1 MNTKIVVVIT
11 RSALSAAAA
20 LTLKLGRVLAEDGWR
35 VRLVDAPSAA
45 LSNAAP
51 PRPPDEERR
60 LWGAE
65 ATHAQRGVLTLS
77 PALGPATGLPPGED
91 HGARLRHALGRP
103 LAPGPPELVLAL
115 AGDER
120 GLGALLGVGDA
131 VLAIDIEAEREALA
145 PLMAASPIRVGASPD
160 EAPALLGERLVR
172 ALGLVHPEAAS
183 RAHRVAL
190 EAEHDLAWEG
200 FGELWDTNPEA
211 AQSFFWGSLAT
222 QDSPT
227 SAAVAALGIIHDR
240 VPNDLDVLGPVLG
253 VCVQKLGAFGP
264 HPLAERVWRVASAI
278 ETQAVEPLPLRLQI
292 DLLDAGLRY
301 AWTLRDEGDPNFEP
315 LLRSL
320 EDRILR
326 LDASTTRPTDAIR
339 LAVALGN
346 LAALTGDL
354 SQLTWA
360 RRCLE
365 LAEPSQPA
373 LTERYGVL
381 VLTRFAAT
389 GQDPSLWDELVAH
402 ARSRL
407 GPEPA
412 RAHHLMAVAFAHRGD
427 RATALSHLGEACVY
441 DRRRLLAA
449 FCDPD
454 LEPLFVGAGRV
465 DYRFRVTGPEGG

>member
-1 MNTKIVVVIT
+1 MNPKIVVVIT

-45 LSNAAP
+45 LSAAAP

-65 ATHAQRGVLTLS
+65 AVPAQRGVLTLS
-77 PALGPATGLPPGED
+77 PAFGEERD
-91 HGARLRHALGRP
+91 ARLRHTLGRP
-103 LAPGPPELVLAL
+103 FTPGPPELVLAL

-120 GLGALLGVGDA
+120 RLGALLAIGDA
-131 VLAIDIEAEREALA
+131 VLAIDIDAEREALA
-145 PLMAASPIRVGASPD
+145 PLMAAAPARLGAHPD
-160 EAPALLGERLVR
+160 EPPARVAARLVR
-172 ALGLVHPEAAS
+172 ALGLTRPDAAA
-183 RAHRVAL
+183 RAQRDAL

-200 FGELWDTNPEA
+200 FGELWDTDPEA
-211 AQSFFWGSLAT
+211 AQSFFWGSLAN
-222 QDSPT
+222 QDGPT
-227 SAAVAALGIIHDR
+227 SAAVAALGVIYDR
-240 VPNDLDVLGPVLG
+240 APLDLDVLGPVLG

-278 ETQAVEPLPLRLQI
+278 EAQATGPLPLRLRV
-292 DLLDAGLRY
+292 DVLDAGLRH
-301 AWTLRDEGDPNFEP
+301 AWTQRDAGDPEFEP
-315 LLRSL
+315 LLRRL
-320 EDRILR
+320 EDRLLR
-326 LDASTTRPTDAIR
+326 LDVSATRPTDAIR

-346 LAALTGDL
+346 LASLTGDL
-354 SQLTWA
+354 SQLAWA

-373 LTERYGVL
+373 LSERYGVL

-389 GQDPSLWDELVAH
+389 GQDPSLWDELIAH
-402 ARSRL
+402 ARGRL
-407 GPEPA
+407 ATEPA

-454 LEPLFVGAGRV
+454 LAPLFEGAGRA
-465 DYRFRVTGPEGG
+465 DYRFRVHGPELV

>member
-1 MNTKIVVVIT
+1 MNPKIVVVIT
-11 RSALSAAAA
+11 RSALSAAAT
-20 LTLKLGRVLAEDGWR
+20 LTLKLGRALAEDGWR

-45 LSNAAP
+45 LSAAAP

-65 ATHAQRGVLTLS
+65 AAPAQRGVLTLS
-77 PALGPATGLPPGED
+77 PALRLSSGED
-91 HGARLRHALGRP
+91 HGARLRHVLGRP

-120 GLGALLGVGDA
+120 ALGALLGVCDA
-131 VLAIDIEAEREALA
+131 VLAIDIDAEREALA
-145 PLMAASPIRVGASPD
+145 PLMAASPTRLGAQPD
-160 EAPALLGERLVR
+160 EAPALLASRLVR
-172 ALGLVHPEAAS
+172 ALGLVHPEAAP
-183 RAHRVAL
+183 RARRGAL
-190 EAEHDLAWEG
+190 EAEHDLAWDG

-227 SAAVAALGIIHDR
+227 GAAVAALGIIYDR
-240 VPNDLDVLGPVLG
+240 VPDDLDVLGPVLG

-278 ETQAVEPLPLRLQI
+278 EARAAAPLPLRVQI

-301 AWTLRDEGDPNFEP
+301 AWTLRDGGDPDFEP
-315 LLRSL
+315 LLKDL

-326 LDASTTRPTDAIR
+326 LDASATRPTDAIR
-339 LAVALGN
+339 LAVVLGN

-354 SQLTWA
+354 GQLHWA

-373 LTERYGVL
+373 LAERYGVL

-402 ARSRL
+402 ARSRM

-454 LEPLFVGAGRV
+454 LEPLFVGAGRA
-465 DYRFRVTGPEGG
+465 DYRFRVTGPEGSEL

>member
-1 MNTKIVVVIT
+1 MSTTIVVVIT
-11 RSALSAAAA
+11 RSAMSAAAA
-20 LTLKLGRVLAEDGWR
+20 LTLKLGRALAEDGWR

-45 LSNAAP
+45 LSAAAP
-51 PRPPDEERR
+51 PRPPEEERR

-65 ATHAQRGVLTLS
+65 STPAGRGVLTLS
-77 PALGPATGLPPGED
+77 PALRDD
-91 HGARLRHALGRP
+91 HGDRLRYVLGRP
-103 LAPGPPELVLAL
+103 WAPGPPELVLAL

-120 GLGALLGVGDA
+120 GLGALLGVCDGA
-131 VLAIDIEAEREALA
+131 LAIDDEEEREALA
-145 PLMAASPIRVGASPD
+145 PLLAAAPIRLGAGP
-160 EAPALLGERLVR
+160 EEVPAVLAARLLR
-172 ALGLVHPEAAS
+172 ALGLTHPEAAA
-183 RAHRVAL
+183 RARQGAL

-200 FGELWDTNPEA
+200 FGELWDTDPEA

-222 QDSPT
+222 QDGPA
-227 SAAVAALGIIHDR
+227 SAAVAALGVIHDR
-240 VPNDLDVLGPVLG
+240 APTELDVLGPVLG
-253 VCVQKLGAFGP
+253 VCVQKLGASGP
-264 HPLAERVWRVASAI
+264 HPLAERVWRVAAAI
-278 ETQAVEPLPLRLQI
+278 EARASGPLPLRVQI

-301 AWTLRDEGDPNFEP
+301 AWTLRDAGDPAFEP
-315 LLRSL
+315 LLRAL
-320 EDRILR
+320 EDRLLR
-326 LDASTTRPTDAIR
+326 LDASATRPTDNLR

-346 LAALTGDL
+346 LASLTGEL
-354 SQLTWA
+354 GHLAWA
-360 RRCLE
+360 RRCIE

-373 LTERYGVL
+373 LAERYGVL

-402 ARSRL
+402 ARGRV

-454 LEPLFVGAGRV
+454 LAPLFVGAGRA
-465 DYRFRVTGPEGG
+465 DYRFRVSGPEGS

>member
-1 MNTKIVVVIT
+1 MNPKIVVVIT
-11 RSALSAAAA
+11 RSALSAAAT
-20 LTLKLGRVLAEDGWR
+20 LTLKLGRALAEDGWR

-45 LSNAAP
+45 LSAAAP

-65 ATHAQRGVLTLS
+65 AAPTQRGVLTLS
-77 PALGPATGLPPGED
+77 PALTLTAGDD
-91 HGARLRHALGRP
+91 HGARLRHVLGRP

-145 PLMAASPIRVGASPD
+145 PWMAASSVRVGAHPD
-160 EAPALLGERLVR
+160 EAPALLATRLVR

-183 RAHRVAL
+183 RARRSAL
-190 EAEHDLAWEG
+190 EAEHDLAWDG

-227 SAAVAALGIIHDR
+227 GAAVAALGVIYDR
-240 VPNDLDVLGPVLG
+240 VPDDLDVLGPVLG

-264 HPLAERVWRVASAI
+264 HPLAERVWRVASAM
-278 ETQAVEPLPLRLQI
+278 EARAEGPLPLRVQI
-292 DLLDAGLRY
+292 DLLDAGLRV
-301 AWTLRDEGDPNFEP
+301 AWTLRDAGDPNFEP
-315 LLRSL
+315 LLRHL
-320 EDRILR
+320 EDRLLR

-365 LAEPSQPA
+365 LAETSQPA
-373 LTERYGVL
+373 LAERYGVL

-449 FCDPD
+449 FCD
-454 LEPLFVGAGRV
+454 
-465 DYRFRVTGPEGG
+465 